1 MRYEEAFPVLEG
13 SGMGIFSLGDLR
25 TLMPGVTGPALVKAV
40 QRWKKR
46 GRIAALKNGLYELLY
61 PRDRMIPDL
70 HVANRLYPPSYV
82 SLETALSVYSLIPE
96 VAQSVMSVT
105 TKPTRRFR
113 NRHGSFVYRT
123 LKPFLF
129 RGYLVRKEG
138 GFKMLVAEPEK
149 ALADYLYL
157 KYYRRKTMD
166 LGGERIDWKSVRK
179 LDRGKLAGYFRI
191 FGVSMEPVDAFL

>member
-1 MRYEEAFPVLEG
+1 MRYEEAFPKLER

-25 TLMPGVTGPALVKAV
+25 TLFPGDSAAALVKTV

-46 GRIAALKNGLYELLY
+46 GRIATLKNGLYELLY

-70 HVANRLYPPSYV
+70 YVANRLYSPSYV
-82 SLETALSVYSLIPE
+82 SLETALSLYSLIPE
-96 VAQSVMSVT
+96 VAQAVMSIT

-113 NRHGSFVYRT
+113 NRHGYFVYRT
-123 LKPFLF
+123 LKPLLF

-138 GFKMLVAEPEK
+138 GFKVLVAEPEK

-157 KYYRRKTMD
+157 KYYRRKAMD
-166 LGGERIDWKSVRK
+166 LGAERIEWKSVRK
-179 LDRGKLAGYFRI
+179 LDKGKLAGYFRL
-191 FGVSMEPVDAFL
+191 FGMPMGPLNAFL